1 MLRPYCT
8 NEPDVC
14 RRVSDGSA
22 HRASDSASFPVSKQC
37 RVQAGEPCSRTVQQ
51 SPRRALWWMA
61 MDASDTTLGW
71 PALKA
76 LLLGGLCTLF
86 MVSSAA
92 ARDFEDATPGE
103 VARLPE
109 YCLHVQ
115 GGRETKLGR
124 NQQRREELFAQMGQ
138 TFNHMHHYCWALH
151 RVAQAGRFG
160 ISPQLRANLFT
171 SSIKDIYYVLERAPT
186 NFVLTPE
193 LYLRIGQYHA
203 ALGQALEALEAFE
216 KSRIAKADYWP
227 PYVETANLN
236 VRIGRRSEAE
246 QVLRRGLE
254 IMPNEQNLLQALSR
268 LPPSNKPM
276 ARVEKQSS
284 TRQP

>member
-1 MLRPYCT
+1 MPRPHYT
-8 NEPDVC
+8 NEPDAYQ
-14 RRVSDGSA
+14 RVNDGEA
-22 HRASDSASFPVSKQC
+22 HCVPDPASLPVSGQR

-51 SPRRALWWMA
+51 SPRRALWRMA
-61 MDASDTTLGW
+61 IIASDTTLGW

-86 MVSSAA
+86 MTSSAA
-92 ARDFEDATPGE
+92 ARDFKDATPGE
-103 VARLPE
+103 LARLPE
-109 YCLHVQ
+109 YCLHVW

-124 NQQRREELFAQMGQ
+124 NQQRREELFAQLGQ
-138 TFNHMHHYCWALH
+138 TFSHMHHYCWALH
-151 RVAQAGRFG
+151 RVAQAGQFG
-160 ISPQLRANLFT
+160 VSPQLRATLFM
-171 SSIKDIYYVLERAPT
+171 SSIKDIYYVLERAPA
-186 NFVLTPE
+186 NFVLAPE

-236 VRIGRRSEAE
+236 VRIGRRGEAE
-246 QVLRRGLE
+246 QVLRLGLE

-268 LPPSNKPM
+268 LPPSNKPTV
-276 ARVEKQSS
+276 RVEKQPSN
-284 TRQP
+284 RQP